1 MLTLSSYKYENK
13 IHLFQLLS
21 QIFSNY
27 AGEYMKIRTSVNLF
41 WITTL
46 IIAVCGAMAFSVM
59 QERAYIESSFYK
71 TVPCMLDA
79 SSSKLQENLAVGLA
93 LSEDLA
99 RESYLIDWFEDYEK
113 DDKAG
118 VQIIDKLIQ
127 LSKDE
132 RFSTCFA
139 ASKLTGSYYAVDKTN
154 NIKKN
159 TLTEAVDDWFF
170 SMLKKPQTL
179 FYNVEHDRTLNE
191 THFWFNVKIFNKA
204 GEAIGFAGMSID
216 LQKVAAKIN
225 KSLPSPQSWLGI
237 IDTTDTISLCS
248 NVDFTNKKLN
258 NVIGTLSNLTDYSNL
273 QYYDDDSLGKV
284 IVIKKQLG
292 DLPYYTIMAVPVK
305 DFIPP
310 IFSILRYSLVWVA
323 VLLILIVV
331 INQLMLRYLFG
342 RFIKL
347 HAVFNKVAEGD
358 FTAQATVHSDEL
370 GSIALSMNNA
380 IEKIRAS
387 FLVITDTAKD
397 MQAVSRKLS
406 TRMENSAAALNQ
418 ITENIESVKNRVMVQ
433 HTEVNE
439 TAAKIDAITQTMSSL
454 DSHIDNQAKSISGS
468 SSSIAEIVKN
478 IQIVQERAEK
488 NLQSI
493 KTLEKTTHTGKETV
507 AMVVDVTKV
516 VTEQSEG
523 LLDAIT
529 VIQNTASQ
537 TNLLAMNAAIEA
549 AHAGEAGKGFAV
561 VADEIRKLAE
571 ESGAQGVSITKVLEE
586 LKHKIESLNGAG
598 PLVAEQFEKISAM
611 MDFIY
616 RQEDG
621 MIRTMKEQRQDGE
634 EVLHVIN
641 GMDAVTTKVKED
653 SNEILTEVSDISEG
667 IQKLAQLSEI
677 ITQSMAEMTTGI
689 VEVNK
694 SMQEVNAI
702 ALNNEKNVANV
713 TGEIEKFKV

>member
-1 MLTLSSYKYENK
+1 
-13 IHLFQLLS
+13 
-21 QIFSNY
+21 
-27 AGEYMKIRTSVNLF
+27 MKIRTSVNLYLV
-41 WITTL
+41 TTL
-46 IIAVCGAMAFSVM
+46 IIAVCGALTFSVI
-59 QERAYIESSFYK
+59 QTKSYIESNFYQ
-71 TVPCMLDA
+71 TIPFMLDA
-79 SSSKLQENLAVGLA
+79 SSSELQTNLAVGLA
-93 LSEDLA
+93 LSQDLA
-99 RESYLIDWFEDYEK
+99 GEPYLIDWFENYEQNDGDGAK
-113 DDKAG
+113 VTDKM
-118 VQIIDKLIQ
+118 LR

-132 RFSTCFA
+132 QFSTCFT
-139 ASKLTGSYYAVDKTN
+139 ASKLTGSYYVVDNSKQ
-154 NIKKN
+154 IKKDI
-159 TLTEAVDDWFF
+159 LTESESDDSWFF
-170 SMLKKPQTL
+170 TMLKSPQTL
-179 FYNVEHDRTLNE
+179 FYNADYNKTLNE
-191 THFWFNVKIFNKA
+191 TNFWFNVKIFNTA
-204 GEAIGFAGMSID
+204 GDAIGFAGMAVNLKKAI
-216 LQKVAAKIN
+216 ANIN
-225 KSLPSPQSWLGI
+225 KSLPSAQSWIGI
-237 IDTTDTISLCS
+237 IDNTGTISLCS
-248 NVDFTNKKLN
+248 NADFTNKKIN
-258 NVIGTLSNLTDYSNL
+258 SVIGTLSNLTDYSNL
-273 QYYDDDSLGKV
+273 QYYDDPLLGR
-284 IVIKKQLG
+284 IVIAKKQLSN
-292 DLPYYTIMAVPVK
+292 LPYYTIMAVPVK

-653 SNEILTEVSDISEG
+653 SNEILTEVSDISES

>member
-1 MLTLSSYKYENK
+1 
-13 IHLFQLLS
+13 
-21 QIFSNY
+21 
-27 AGEYMKIRTSVNLF
+27 MKIRTSVNLYLV
-41 WITTL
+41 TTL
-46 IIAVCGAMAFSVM
+46 IIAVCGALAFSVI
-59 QERAYIESSFYK
+59 QVKYYIESNFYNA
-71 TVPCMLDA
+71 VPSMLDA
-79 SSSKLQENLAVGLA
+79 SSSELQENLAVGLA

-118 VQIIDKLIQ
+118 IQITDKLLQ
-127 LSKDE
+127 LTKDE

-191 THFWFNVKIFNKA
+191 THFWFNVKILNKA

-216 LQKVAAKIN
+216 LQKAVAKIN
-225 KSLPSPQSWLGI
+225 KSLPSPQSWIGL
-237 IDTTDTISLCS
+237 IDSTDTISLCS
-248 NVDFTNKKLN
+248 NADFTNKKLN
-258 NVIGTLSNLTDYSNL
+258 SVIATLSNLTGYSNL
-273 QYYDDDSLGKV
+273 QYYEDSTLGRVV
-284 IVIKKQLG
+284 IVKKQLA
-292 DLPYYTIMAVPVK
+292 DLPYYTILAVPVK
-305 DFIPP
+305 DFIP
-310 IFSILRYSLVWVA
+310 SIRSLLGYSLLWTV
-323 VLLILIVV
+323 VLLILMII
-331 INQLMLRYLFG
+331 INQFMLRHLFG

-347 HAVFNKVAEGD
+347 HAIFNRVAEGD
-358 FTAQATVHSDEL
+358 FTVQAAVHSDEL

-387 FLVITDTAKD
+387 FLVITDTAKN
-397 MQAVSRKLS
+397 MQSVSQTLS
-406 TRMENSAAALNQ
+406 ARMVDSAAALNQ
-418 ITENIESVKNRVMVQ
+418 ITGNIESVKDRIMVQ

-439 TAAKIDAITQTMSSL
+439 TAAKIDAITETISNL
-454 DSHIDNQAKSISGS
+454 DSRIDSQAESISGS
-468 SSSIAEIVKN
+468 SLSIEEIVKN
-478 IQIVQERAEK
+478 IRTLQERAEK

-507 AMVVDVTKV
+507 AMVVEVTKV

-571 ESGAQGVSITKVLEE
+571 ESGAQGTSITKVLEE

-598 PLVAEQFEKISAM
+598 PLVAEQFEKINAM

-621 MIRTMKEQRQDGE
+621 MIRTMKEQMHGGE
-634 EVLHVIN
+634 EVLNVIN
-641 GMDAVTTKVKED
+641 GMNAITAKVKVD
-653 SNEILTEVSDISEG
+653 SDEILTEAADISAG
-667 IQKLAQLSEI
+667 IQKLADLSET
-677 ITQSMAEMTTGI
+677 ITQSMAEMAAGI
-689 VEVNK
+689 AEVNNAMK
-694 SMQEVNAI
+694 EVNTI
-702 ALNNEKNVANV
+702 AMNNQKNAANV
-713 TGEIEKFKV
+713 TGEIGKFKV

>member
-1 MLTLSSYKYENK
+1 
-13 IHLFQLLS
+13 
-21 QIFSNY
+21 
-27 AGEYMKIRTSVNLF
+27 MKIRTSVNLF
-41 WITTL
+41 LVTTL
-46 IIAVCGAMAFSVM
+46 IIAVFGALAFSVM
-59 QERAYIESSFYK
+59 QARAYIESNFYK
-71 TVPCMLDA
+71 AVPSMLNA
-79 SSSKLQENLAVGLA
+79 SSSELQENLAVGLA

-113 DDKAG
+113 DDK
-118 VQIIDKLIQ
+118 VRIQITDKLHQ
-127 LSKDE
+127 LTKDE

-139 ASKLTGSYYAVDKTN
+139 ASKLTGSYYAIDKTN
-154 NIKKN
+154 SIKKN
-159 TLTEAVDDWFF
+159 TLTEAADDWFF

-216 LQKVAAKIN
+216 LQKAVAKIN
-225 KSLPSPQSWLGI
+225 KSLPSPQSWIGL
-237 IDTTDTISLCS
+237 IDSTDTILLCS
-248 NVDFTNKKLN
+248 NADFTNKKLN
-258 NVIGTLSNLTDYSNL
+258 SVIGTLSNLTDYSNL
-273 QYYDDDSLGKV
+273 QYYEDSTLGRV
-284 IVIKKQLG
+284 VMVKKQLA
-292 DLPYYTIMAVPVK
+292 DLPYYTILAVPVK
-305 DFIPP
+305 DFIP
-310 IFSILRYSLVWVA
+310 SIRSLLGYSFLWTT
-323 VLLILIVV
+323 VLLILMII
-331 INQLMLRYLFG
+331 INQFMLRYLFG
-342 RFIKL
+342 KFIKL
-347 HAVFNKVAEGD
+347 HAIFNRVAEGD
-358 FTAQATVHSDEL
+358 FTVQAVMHSDEL

-387 FLVITDTAKD
+387 FLVIADTAKN
-397 MQAVSRKLS
+397 MQSVSQTLS
-406 TRMENSAAALNQ
+406 TRMVDSVAALNQ
-418 ITENIESVKNRVMVQ
+418 ITGNIESVKDRVMVQ

-439 TAAKIDAITQTMSSL
+439 TAAKIDAITETISNL
-454 DSHIDNQAKSISGS
+454 DSRIDSQAESISGS
-468 SSSIAEIVKN
+468 SLSIGEIVKN
-478 IQIVQERAEK
+478 IQTLQERAEK

-507 AMVVDVTKV
+507 AMVVEVTKV

-571 ESGAQGVSITKVLEE
+571 ESGAQGTSITKVLEE

-621 MIRTMKEQRQDGE
+621 MIRTMKEQMHGGE
-634 EVLHVIN
+634 EVLNVIN
-641 GMDAVTTKVKED
+641 GMNAITAKVKAD
-653 SNEILTEVSDISEG
+653 SDEILSGAADISAG
-667 IQKLAQLSEI
+667 IKKLANLSEI
-677 ITQSMAEMTTGI
+677 ITQSMAEMTSGI
-689 VEVNK
+689 AEVNNAMK
-694 SMQEVNAI
+694 EVNTI
-702 ALNNEKNVANV
+702 AMNNQKNAANV
-713 TGEIEKFKV
+713 TGEIGKFKV

>member
-1 MLTLSSYKYENK
+1 
-13 IHLFQLLS
+13 
-21 QIFSNY
+21 
-27 AGEYMKIRTSVNLF
+27 MKIRTSVNLF
-41 WITTL
+41 LVTTL
-46 IIAVCGAMAFSVM
+46 IIAVFGALAFSVM
-59 QERAYIESSFYK
+59 QARAYIESNFYK
-71 TVPCMLDA
+71 AVPSMLNA
-79 SSSKLQENLAVGLA
+79 SSSELQENLAVGLA

-113 DDKAG
+113 DDK
-118 VQIIDKLIQ
+118 VRIQITDKLHQ
-127 LSKDE
+127 LTKDE

-139 ASKLTGSYYAVDKTN
+139 ASKLTGSYYAIDKTN
-154 NIKKN
+154 SIKKN
-159 TLTEAVDDWFF
+159 TLTEAADDWFF

-216 LQKVAAKIN
+216 LQKAVAKIN
-225 KSLPSPQSWLGI
+225 KSLPSPQSWIGL
-237 IDTTDTISLCS
+237 IDSTDTMLLCS
-248 NVDFTNKKLN
+248 NADFTNKKLN
-258 NVIGTLSNLTDYSNL
+258 SVIGTLSSLTDYSNL
-273 QYYDDDSLGKV
+273 QYYEDSTLGRV
-284 IVIKKQLG
+284 VMVKKQLA
-292 DLPYYTIMAVPVK
+292 DLPYYTILAVPVK
-305 DFIPP
+305 DFIP
-310 IFSILRYSLVWVA
+310 SIRSLLGYSFLWTT
-323 VLLILIVV
+323 VLLILMII
-331 INQLMLRYLFG
+331 INQFMLRYLFG
-342 RFIKL
+342 KFIKL
-347 HAVFNKVAEGD
+347 HAIFNRVAEGD
-358 FTAQATVHSDEL
+358 FTVQAAMHSDEL

-387 FLVITDTAKD
+387 FLVIADTAKN
-397 MQAVSRKLS
+397 MQSVSQTLS
-406 TRMENSAAALNQ
+406 TRMVDSVAALNQ
-418 ITENIESVKNRVMVQ
+418 ITGNIESVKDRVMVQ

-439 TAAKIDAITQTMSSL
+439 TAAKIDAITETISNL
-454 DSHIDNQAKSISGS
+454 DSRIDSQAESISGS
-468 SSSIAEIVKN
+468 SLSIGEIVKN
-478 IQIVQERAEK
+478 IQTLQERAEK

-507 AMVVDVTKV
+507 AMVVEVTKV

-571 ESGAQGVSITKVLEE
+571 ESGAQGTSITKVLEE

-621 MIRTMKEQRQDGE
+621 MIRTMKEQMHGGE
-634 EVLHVIN
+634 EVLNVIN
-641 GMDAVTTKVKED
+641 GMNAITAKVKAD
-653 SNEILTEVSDISEG
+653 SDEILSGAADISAG
-667 IQKLAQLSEI
+667 IKKLANLSEI
-677 ITQSMAEMTTGI
+677 ITQSMAEMTSGI
-689 VEVNK
+689 AEVNNAMK
-694 SMQEVNAI
+694 EVNTI
-702 ALNNEKNVANV
+702 AMNNQKNAANV
-713 TGEIEKFKV
+713 TGEIGKFKV